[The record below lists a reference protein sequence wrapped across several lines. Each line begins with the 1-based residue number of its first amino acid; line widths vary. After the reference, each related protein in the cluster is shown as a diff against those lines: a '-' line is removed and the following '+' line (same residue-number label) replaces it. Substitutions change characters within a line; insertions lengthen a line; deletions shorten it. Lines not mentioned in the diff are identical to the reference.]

1 MITPAPG
8 TPALGDP
15 HRSLAA
21 LEYWLRAYRRTWRSS
36 AATAFVMPLVF
47 LGAFGLGLGSLVDG
61 NTTGPLGDVEYLA
74 FVAPGIRAAS
84 AMQSAFGECT
94 WPILS
99 SRKWAGHYHAQAGSP
114 LTIPDIVTGHLL
126 FVVFRLVL
134 GAVAFALT
142 GTLIGAFSSA
152 WLIVAVPVAVL
163 TGLAHAAPLIA
174 FSITRENDSDF
185 SVLMRFVMTPLFLFA
200 GTFFPVSQFPLGV
213 EVLAWLTPLWHGT
226 QLCRDLALG
235 SAGVLGSL
243 GHLTYLL
250 LWCVGGYA
258 LALRS
263 YRKMLLS

>member
-1 MITPAPG
+1 MTTPTLG
-8 TPALGDP
+8 VPALGDP

-21 LEYWLRAYRRTWRSS
+21 LEYWLRAYRRTWRAS

-61 NTTGPLGDVEYLA
+61 NTAGPLGEVEYLA
-74 FVAPGIRAAS
+74 FVAPGILAAS

-99 SRKWAGHYHAQAGSP
+99 SRKWTGHYHAQAGSP

-126 FVVFRLVL
+126 FVAIRLLL
-134 GAVAFALT
+134 GAVAFAVI
-142 GTLIGAFSSA
+142 GTLAGAFSSA
-152 WLIVAVPVAVL
+152 WLILAVPVAVL

-200 GTFFPVSQFPLGV
+200 GTFFPVSQFPQGV
-213 EVLAWLTPLWHGT
+213 EILAWLTPLWHGT
-226 QLCRDLALG
+226 QLCRELALQE
-235 SAGVLGSL
+235 AGLIASL
-243 GHLTYLL
+243 GHLAYLV
-250 LWCVGGYA
+250 LWCTGGYA
-258 LALRS
+258 LAVRS